1 MNRAP
6 GTTWMLRVFG
16 VTPNGVVRTT
26 DDDRIL
32 IAVWDGKAEERVI
45 TVSRR
50 DARLLARR
58 INQCLDGTA
67 KQ

>member
-1 MNRAP
+1 
-6 GTTWMLRVFG
+6 MLRPFG

-32 IAVWDGKAEERVI
+32 IAVWDGRKEERVL

-58 INQCLDGTA
+58 INQCLNATV
-67 KQ
+67 KL